1 MKAEQYGHEEL
12 YHKLL
17 TKGNRAMN
25 TELKIEKTVAPG
37 ETVPGVQ
44 VSNLSN
50 NLAYGDETGPE
61 PCRPPPDAG
70 ANP

>member
-1 MKAEQYGHEEL
+1 
-12 YHKLL
+12 
-17 TKGNRAMN
+17 MN

-50 NLAYGDETGPE
+50 NLAYGDRSLRSRTGVSAAIHNDFIGK
-61 PCRPPPDAG
+61 RPRAKRHRLN
-70 ANP
+70 AARRQHSK